1 MNISERIR
9 QVLAIDPGA
18 TAIEFA
24 GRSWSW
30 GYLGDALA
38 SLDSALTAAGAGPGA
53 AVGLLA
59 RNRPPHFAALI
70 AVIATGRCVVTL
82 SPMLADSQI
91 AADIA
96 ALDLHAVVGTA
107 DDLARPG
114 IGEAAALSA
123 VIQLDEEDA
132 GVRVISGGSG
142 AGRYRPGIAIEML
155 SSGTTGTPKR
165 IPLRYASLQAAIEAT
180 DTAKRAGEDG
190 TVRLQKHPSLIW
202 NPLVHIAG
210 MYFAIDSVYCGR
222 PAVLMERFS
231 PEAWAQTVEQHQL
244 YVSSLNPTAMR
255 MVMDAGIAPERL
267 ASLRIVRSGTA
278 ALPPELQAAFEDR
291 YGIPVLAT
299 YGATEFAGAVAGWT
313 LDDHRRFRQTK
324 LGSSGRA
331 HRGVQLRTV
340 DRDTGAVQ
348 PPGTEGVLEVR
359 AGQIGTGDWVRT
371 TDLALID
378 EDGFLWIRGRIDD
391 AIVRGGFKVHP
402 AKVQAVLEAHP
413 AVREAAVTGLPDR
426 RVGEVP
432 AAAVCLATDVA
443 RQPTPEE
450 LLQFARER
458 LAPYEVPVKIV
469 IVADLP
475 RTPSLKVVRPAL
487 REMLA
492 EAADG

>member
-9 QVLAIDPGA
+9 QVLAIDPDA

-30 GYLGDALA
+30 GYLSDTLA
-38 SLDSALTAAGAGPGA
+38 SLDAALTSAGAGPGA
-53 AVGLLA
+53 SVGLLP

-70 AVIATGRCVVTL
+70 TVIATGRCVVTL

-96 ALDLHAVVGTA
+96 ALDLHAVVGSA

-114 IGEAAALSA
+114 IREAAARSA
-123 VIQLDEEDA
+123 VIRLDDEDA
-132 GVRVISGGSG
+132 AVTVISGGPG
-142 AGRYRPGIAIEML
+142 GGRCRPGIAIEML

-180 DTAKRAGEDG
+180 DTAKRAGDG
-190 TVRLQKHPSLIW
+190 GIVRLQKHPALIW

-210 MYFAIDSVYCGR
+210 TYFAIDSAYCGR
-222 PAVLMERFS
+222 PTVLMERFS
-231 PEAWAQTVEQHQL
+231 PESWAETVEQHQL

-255 MVMDAGIAPERL
+255 MVMDAGIVPGRL

-278 ALPPELQAAFEDR
+278 ALPPELQAAFEER
-291 YGIPVLAT
+291 YGIPVLTT

-313 LDDHRRFRQTK
+313 LDDHRRYRQAK

-331 HRGVQLRTV
+331 HRGVQLRTI
-340 DRDTGAVQ
+340 DRETGAVQ
-348 PPGTEGVLEVR
+348 PSGMEGVLEVR
-359 AGQIGTGDWVRT
+359 ADQIGAGDWVRT
-371 TDLALID
+371 TDLAMID

-391 AIVRGGFKVHP
+391 AIIRGGFKVHP
-402 AKVQAVLEAHP
+402 AKVQTALEAHP
-413 AVREAAVTGLPDR
+413 AVREAAVVDLPDR
-426 RVGEVP
+426 RVGAVP
-432 AAAVCLATDVA
+432 AAAVCLARDVA
-443 RQPTPEE
+443 KRPTPEE

-458 LAPYEVPVKIV
+458 LAPYEVPVKIM
-469 IVADLP
+469 IVEDLP
-475 RTPSLKVVRPAL
+475 RTPSLKVVLPAL
-487 REMLA
+487 REVLA

>member
-1 MNISERIR
+1 
-9 QVLAIDPGA
+9 V
-18 TAIEFA
+18 IE
-24 GRSWSW
+24 
-30 GYLGDALA
+30 LHDE
-38 SLDSALTAAGAGPGA
+38 DA
-53 AVGLLA
+53 AVTVMNAG
-59 RNRPPHFAALI
+59 
-70 AVIATGRCVVTL
+70 TG
-82 SPMLADSQI
+82 D
-91 AADIA
+91 
-96 ALDLHAVVGTA
+96 
-107 DDLARPG
+107 
-114 IGEAAALSA
+114 
-123 VIQLDEEDA
+123 
-132 GVRVISGGSG
+132 
-142 AGRYRPGIAIEML
+142 GRYRPGIAIEML

-180 DTAKRAGEDG
+180 DTAKRAGADG
-190 TVRLQKHPSLIW
+190 TLRLQKHPALIW

-231 PEAWAQTVEQHQL
+231 PESWAQTVEERQL

-255 MVMDAGIAPERL
+255 MVMDAGIARERL

-313 LDDHRRFRQTK
+313 LDDHRKYRETK

-340 DRDTGAVQ
+340 DRETGAVQ
-348 PPGTEGVLEVR
+348 PPGAEGVLEVR
-359 AGQIGTGDWVRT
+359 ADQIGTGDWVRT
-371 TDLALID
+371 TDLAMID

-413 AVREAAVTGLPDR
+413 AVREAAVVDLPDR
-426 RVGEVP
+426 RVGAVP
-432 AAAVCLATDVA
+432 AAAVCLASGVPQ
-443 RQPTPEE
+443 RPTPEE
-450 LLQFARER
+450 LLQFARAR

-469 IVADLP
+469 IAEDLP

-492 EAADG
+492 AAQDS

>member
-9 QVLAIDPGA
+9 QVLAIDPEA

-24 GRSWSW
+24 GQSWSW
-30 GYLGDALA
+30 GYLSDMLG
-38 SLDSALTAAGAGPGA
+38 SLDAALTEVGAGAGA
-53 AVGLLA
+53 SVGLLA
-59 RNRPPHFAALI
+59 RNRPPHFAALSAI
-70 AVIATGRCVVTL
+70 IATGRCVVTL

-96 ALDLHAVVGTA
+96 ALELHAVIGGA
-107 DDLARPG
+107 DDLGRPG
-114 IGEAAALSA
+114 IREAAARSA
-123 VIQLDEEDA
+123 VIQLNDEGA
-132 GVRVISGGSG
+132 AVTLTRRGTGSG
-142 AGRYRPGIAIEML
+142 RDRTGIAVEML

-190 TVRLQKHPSLIW
+190 IVRLQKHPALIW

-210 MYFAIDSVYCGR
+210 TYFALDSVYSGR
-222 PAVLMERFS
+222 PVVLMERFS
-231 PEAWAQTVEQHQL
+231 PESWAQAVEQHQL
-244 YVSSLNPTAMR
+244 YVSSLNPAAMR

-278 ALPPELQAAFEDR
+278 ALPPELQAAFEER
-291 YGIPVLAT
+291 YGKPVLAT
-299 YGATEFAGAVAGWT
+299 YGATEFAGAVAGWS
-313 LDDHRRFRQTK
+313 LDDHRQYRQTK

-331 HRGVQLRTV
+331 HLGVQLRTI
-340 DRDTGAVQ
+340 DRETGAVQ
-348 PPGTEGVLEVR
+348 HAGAEGILEVR
-359 AGQIGTGDWVRT
+359 ADQIGTGDWVRT
-371 TDLALID
+371 TDLAMID

-413 AVREAAVTGLPDR
+413 AVREAAVVDLPDR
-426 RVGEVP
+426 RVGAVP
-432 AAAVCLATDVA
+432 AAAVCLTTDVA
-443 RQPTPEE
+443 DRPTPED
-450 LLQFARER
+450 LLEFARER

-469 IVADLP
+469 IADDLP

-492 EAADG
+492 AAGS